1 MMIVAMIIMVGVIRL
16 LFLIWFLERPRVEAD
31 RDAEESLVA
40 FSYDDGVDSDYDGDD
55 DDDDDNDNDSDYD
68 AGGNRASDDD
78 NDGGG
83 GEIEN

>member
-1 MMIVAMIIMVGVIRL
+1 MIVAMIIMVGVIRL

-40 FSYDDGVDSDYDGDD
+40 FSYDDGVGSDDDDD

>member
-1 MMIVAMIIMVGVIRL
+1 MVGVIRL

-40 FSYDDGVDSDYDGDD
+40 FSYDDGVGSDFDD
-55 DDDDDNDNDSDYD
+55 DDDGDDNDNDSDYD